1 MFSTTYWRHELCL
14 CCLFICWC
22 IFTKCAFDAAAVTC
36 CEGGPELHNL
46 CICVLCILFEF
57 VQLWLCIC
65 VKFALML
72 LLWLVVREV
81 QSRVKW
87 EAGLKDHIS
96 ALAQVWGRE
105 KTTIGLSIG
114 ERTDQIL
121 QQKFREQI
129 SVFNKDVW
137 GRVYAP
143 TCEHSC
149 ATCVFLF
156 LCCAHLCPM
165 EH

>member
-1 MFSTTYWRHELCL
+1 M
-14 CCLFICWC
+14 
-22 IFTKCAFDAAAVTC
+22 
-36 CEGGPELHNL
+36 
-46 CICVLCILFEF
+46 
-57 VQLWLCIC
+57 
-65 VKFALML
+65 
-72 LLWLVVREV
+72 REV

-129 SVFNKDVW
+129 LCSTRTSGDVCTLQHVNIVVLHVCFSVCV
-137 GRVYAP
+137 VP
-143 TCEHSC
+143 TCARWSIGGLDIINWGVR
-149 ATCVFLF
+149 ALCVFREL
-156 LCCAHLCPM
+156 P
-165 EH
+165 

>member
-1 MFSTTYWRHELCL
+1 M
-14 CCLFICWC
+14 
-22 IFTKCAFDAAAVTC
+22 
-36 CEGGPELHNL
+36 
-46 CICVLCILFEF
+46 
-57 VQLWLCIC
+57 
-65 VKFALML
+65 
-72 LLWLVVREV
+72 REV

-137 GRVYAP
+137 GHEYAP

-149 ATCVFLF
+149 ATAVL
-156 LCCAHLCPM
+156 HV
-165 EH
+165 